1 MIRATALTKRYGSV
15 RALDGLDLEVP
26 IGSITALLGP
36 NGAGKTTFLRL
47 AMGFLHPD
55 EGQIDRGGLP
65 STRIGYVPERAFFPT
80 LLRVGDYLTIVGRL
94 AGLPQAAL
102 RWDVQRILS
111 WLNLTGVVDRRLG
124 ACSRGMLQRVGL
136 AQALLGDPPLLLLD
150 EPVAGMDP
158 AGQKLIRDQIIAL
171 HKAGKTVLLA
181 SHNLGEV
188 TRICT
193 HVAVLRRGRLV
204 RSGPMDSILPPL
216 ARTVIQT
223 SHLTSDLRSRLRAL
237 DPGIATTDEEITLL
251 GDATSRKAE
260 VLHLLLQADV
270 DVRGLEEQKATLE
283 EVYLE
288 VTGG

>member
-1 MIRATALTKRYGSV
+1 MIRAIALSKRYGSV
-15 RALDGLDLEVP
+15 RALDRLDLEVP

-36 NGAGKTTFLRL
+36 NGAGKTTVLRL
-47 AMGFLHPD
+47 VMGFLHPD

-65 STRIGYVPERAFFPT
+65 PARIGYAPERAFFPT
-80 LLRVGDYLTIVGRL
+80 LVRVGDYLAMVGRL
-94 AGLPQAAL
+94 AGLSQAVL
-102 RWDVQRILS
+102 RHDVEQILD
-111 WLNLTGVVDRRLG
+111 WLQLTGVAGRRLG

-171 HKAGKTVLLA
+171 QRAGKTVLLA

-193 HVAVLRRGRLV
+193 HVAVLKSGQLV
-204 RSGPMDSILPPL
+204 RFGPMDSILPRP
-216 ARTVIQT
+216 ARTVIRT
-223 SHLTSDLRSRLRAL
+223 SYLSSELQSYLRAL
-237 DPGIATTDEEITLL
+237 DPGIVTTDEEITVL
-251 GDATSRKAE
+251 GDAASCKAQ
-260 VLHLLLQADV
+260 VLRVLLQAGV
-270 DVRGLEEQKATLE
+270 DVRKLEEQSATLE